1 MKTILFQGAPGAGKD
16 TQVEFL
22 VKKYN
27 FENIS
32 TGDMFRE
39 MYSQGNIDAIKAHE
53 YWSKGKWVPNKL
65 TYKMLEEW
73 VKNFNQEKNWAFV
86 AVVRDEDQIQ
96 LFNDLLEKVNRKL
109 DAVVNFKLSE
119 EKAVERLSLRS
130 TCPHCGATYHEKYK
144 QEEIKGYCD
153 RCGTKLTQRVDDR
166 PERIKVRMKE
176 HERTVGP
183 ILDYYRN
190 KGLLIEIDASPSI
203 EEIHKVVVEK
213 LNLNG
218 N

>member
-16 TQVEFL
+16 TQVEKL
-22 VKKYN
+22 VNDFN

-53 YWSKGKWVPNKL
+53 YFSKGKWVPNQL
-65 TYKMLEEW
+65 TYKMLQEW
-73 VKNFNQEKNWAFV
+73 VKNFNKEKNWAFV
-86 AVVRDEDQIQ
+86 AVVRDQEQIA
-96 LFNDLLEKVNRKL
+96 LFDNLLKKLDREL

-119 EKAVERLSLRS
+119 EKAIERLSLRW

-144 QEEIKGYCD
+144 QESVKGYCD
-153 RCGTKLTQRVDDR
+153 KCGTKLTQRVDDR
-166 PERIKVRMKE
+166 PERIKVRMRE
-176 HERTVGP
+176 HERTVDP
-183 ILDYYRN
+183 ILKHY
-190 KGLLIEIDASPSI
+190 KQEGLLIEIDASPSI
-203 EEIHKVVVEK
+203 DEIHKEVVK
-213 LNLNG
+213 QLNLNG